1 MKNLILLQKG
11 KCTSTLYNR
20 DGLLIETSLSYA
32 IQNRMCFENGNLLV
46 KQNVKGLRT
55 EKGVNQEIWGRVT
68 VINRLIADLRNK
80 QDVQSLEQTRSS
92 NNVCMKSSIKHVNLN
107 FANYASWQAICSM
120 QPYLGSAL
128 SDDGGANHNSNTPRL
143 PFWNWIIQV
152 STHAESVCRCIDRSG
167 PMQIYYCCKK

>member
-32 IQNRMCFENGNLLV
+32 IHNRMCFENGNLLV

-55 EKGVNQEIWGRVT
+55 EKGFNQEIWGRVT
-68 VINRLIADLRNK
+68 IINRLIADLRNK
-80 QDVQSLEQTRSS
+80 RDVQSLEETRSS
-92 NNVCMKSSIKHVNLN
+92 NNVCMKPSIKHVNLN

-120 QPYLGSAL
+120 QPYLGS
-128 SDDGGANHNSNTPRL
+128 GGGEAPY
-143 PFWNWIIQV
+143 PMMEEPIITAILQDCH
-152 STHAESVCRCIDRSG
+152 SETESYKFPLTQRAYVDV
-167 PMQIYYCCKK
+167 